1 MLTSTPMTV
10 LTGRLSAF
18 FKTVESQLSDSLT
31 KVASGKR
38 VNSPFDNITD
48 YFHAKNYKREYTD
61 FDRVRTDV
69 AETSAMLDVASRIGE
84 QVFEGMSKMRTLVD
98 DYYKQDVTPQDQA
111 AIAAEFDATRDEVA
125 NAIENGYYDG
135 KKLVADTSVTGSLKT
150 VNLDP
155 KDLSQTFS
163 VDFSASQVT
172 DPSGLTIG
180 GGNYQADADAVQ
192 AELDKAGS
200 YLASVSAYSRGIKA
214 QYNLV
219 STKIT
224 ATKSAEANIVDI
236 DAGREMALATK
247 RSIQHQSTAA
257 MMAQAN
263 MVRASIV
270 KVLNF

>member
-38 VNSPFDNITD
+38 VESPLDNITD
-48 YFHAKNYKREYTD
+48 YFHANNYKREYTD

-69 AETSAMLDVASRIGE
+69 AETSAMLDVASHIGE
-84 QVFEGMSKMRTLVD
+84 QVFDGISQMRTLVD
-98 DYYKQDVTPQDQA
+98 EYYKENVTAEDKT
-111 AIAAEFDATRDEVA
+111 AIIAEFNATRDIVM
-125 NAIENGYYDG
+125 NAIESGYYDG
-135 KKLVADTSVTGSLKT
+135 KKLVADGSLKK

-155 KDLSQTFS
+155 KDLSQVFS
-163 VDFSASQVT
+163 IDFSAAQVT
-172 DPSGLTIG
+172 DTSGLTIG
-180 GGNYQADADAVQ
+180 SGDYQADAEAVQ
-192 AELDKAGS
+192 AQLEKAGS
-200 YLASVSAYSRGIKA
+200 YLASVAAYSRGIKA

-219 STKIT
+219 NTKIT
-224 ATKSAEANIVDI
+224 ATKSAESNIVDI

-247 RSIQHQSTAA
+247 RSIQHQSTAS

>member
-18 FKTVESQLSDSLT
+18 YKTVESQLSDSLT

-38 VNSPFDNITD
+38 VESPFDNITD
-48 YFHAKNYKREYTD
+48 YFHAKNYKREYSD

-69 AETSAMLDVASRIGE
+69 AETSAMLDIASHIGE
-84 QVFEGMSKMRTLVD
+84 QVFEGMSKMRRLVD
-98 DYYKQDVTPQDQA
+98 DYYEQNATPQDQA
-111 AIAAEFDATRDEVA
+111 AIAGEFNATRDEVA
-125 NAIENGYYDG
+125 KAIENGYYDG
-135 KKLVADTSVTGSLKT
+135 KKLIADTSVNGSLKK

-155 KDLSQTFS
+155 KDLSQIFS
-163 VDFSASQVT
+163 VDFSAAQVT
-172 DPSGLTIG
+172 DSSGLTIG
-180 GGNYQADADAVQ
+180 SGSYQTDADAVQ
-192 AELDKAGS
+192 AQLDKAGS

-219 STKIT
+219 NTKIT
-224 ATKSAEANIVDI
+224 ATKSAESNIVDI

-263 MVRASIV
+263 MVRMSIV

>member
-10 LTGRLSAF
+10 LTGRLNAF

-31 KVASGKR
+31 RVASGKR
-38 VNSPFDNITD
+38 VESPFDNITD

-69 AETSAMLDVASRIGE
+69 AETSAMLDVASHIGE
-84 QVFEGMSKMRTLVD
+84 QVFDGMNQMRILVEE
-98 DYYKQDVTPQDQA
+98 YYKENVTAEDKA
-111 AIAAEFDATRDEVA
+111 AIIAEFNATRDMVA

-135 KKLVADTSVTGSLKT
+135 KKLVAETSVTGSLKK

-155 KDLSQTFS
+155 KDLSQIFS
-163 VDFSASQVT
+163 VDFSEAQVANV
-172 DPSGLTIG
+172 SGLTL
-180 GGNYQADADAVQ
+180 GNGNFEAEAGRVQ
-192 AELDKAGS
+192 AEFDKAGS

-224 ATKSAEANIVDI
+224 ATKSAESNIVDI

-247 RSIQHQSTAA
+247 RSIQHQSTAT

>member
-18 FKTVESQLSDSLT
+18 FKTVENQLSDSLT

-38 VNSPFDNITD
+38 VESPFDNITD
-48 YFHAKNYKREYTD
+48 YFHARNYKREYTD

-69 AETSAMLDVASRIGE
+69 AETSAMLDVASHIGE
-84 QVFEGMSKMRTLVD
+84 QVFDSMSNMRTLVD
-98 DYYKQDVTPQDQA
+98 EYYKENVTSEDRL
-111 AIAAEFDATRDEVA
+111 AIAAEFNAIKDQVA
-125 NAIENGYYDG
+125 QTIENGYYDG
-135 KKLVADTSVTGSLKT
+135 KKLVADTSVTGSLKK

-155 KDLSQTFS
+155 KDLSQMFS

-172 DPSGLTIG
+172 DTSGLTIG
-180 GGNYQADADAVQ
+180 SGNYQADAGAVQ

-200 YLASVSAYSRGIKA
+200 YLGSVAAYSRGIKA

-219 STKIT
+219 STKIL
-224 ATKSAEANIVDI
+224 ATKAAESNIVDI

-247 RSIQHQSTAA
+247 RSIQHQSTAT
-257 MMAQAN
+257 MIAQAN

>member
-1 MLTSTPMTV
+1 MLASTPMTV

-38 VNSPFDNITD
+38 VDSPFDNITD

-61 FDRVRTDV
+61 YDRVRTDV
-69 AETSAMLDVASRIGE
+69 AETSAMLDVASHIGE

-98 DYYKQDVTPQDQA
+98 DYYKPDVTNEEQA
-111 AIAAEFDATRDEVA
+111 AITAEFNATRDEVA
-125 NAIENGYYDG
+125 KAIENGYYDG
-135 KKLVADTSVTGSLKT
+135 KQLVADTSVTGSLKK

-155 KDLSQTFS
+155 KDFSQMFS
-163 VDFSASQVT
+163 IDFSASQVT
-172 DPSGLTIG
+172 DTSGLTIG
-180 GGNYQADADAVQ
+180 GGNYQADANAVQ

-224 ATKSAEANIVDI
+224 ATKAAESNIVDI

-247 RSIQHQSTAA
+247 RSIQHQSTAS